1 MFKIFVFF
9 LDRFQA
15 ILFDALTS
23 GYPVGDQEKHGGSFF
38 NCLGRRFYCVFQDL
52 KCFREGS
59 DKSCTT
65 WFNTEQTHQKF
76 MNSKNDHDNVNSNDN
91 GSDND
96 NDNDNSNDNDY
107 SNDNDNDIDN
117 DDDYSNDNGNDNDN
131 GNGND
136 DNNDYI
142 NENGSG
148 SDNDYSNDSDN
159 DNDDNSK
166 NMFLFFFIFLS

>member
-1 MFKIFVFF
+1 
-9 LDRFQA
+9 
-15 ILFDALTS
+15 
-23 GYPVGDQEKHGGSFF
+23 
-38 NCLGRRFYCVFQDL
+38 
-52 KCFREGS
+52 
-59 DKSCTT
+59 
-65 WFNTEQTHQKF
+65 

-107 SNDNDNDIDN
+107 SNDNDNEIDN

-142 NENGSG
+142 NENGSS

-166 NMFLFFFIFLS
+166 NIFLFFLFFYLRFNLDQYASTGMVVTLPKTPKQVKVDVNCSFLYFLWFSGNFILIWFEEPNRYKNSEEVLVDYEISHFLTT